1 MKVTIISNGQPTRM
15 VITPENE
22 IEKLQLQ
29 SLFKGEVEVRQM
41 DKAQVIDVNLVD
53 CVIIQP
59 KTEQKQ

>member
-1 MKVTIISNGQPTRM
+1 MKVSMYQNGTM
-15 VITPENE
+15 KLILVPENE

-59 KTEQKQ
+59 KTEQK

>member
-1 MKVTIISNGQPTRM
+1 MKISMYQNGTM
-15 VITPENE
+15 KLILVPENE

-41 DKAQVIDVNLVD
+41 DKAQVIDVNFVD

-59 KTEQKQ
+59 KTEQK